1 MAVPYGVTI
10 TKAPE
15 ISALDLLLGDF
26 DRDRFFSEH
35 WEKRSLVLK
44 HNDPD
49 RFSRL
54 LSREQFINEEV
65 RHCNRIRANYDDPN
79 GWASEVDILPDQAAK
94 FYEAGMTVAAL
105 DLRET
110 GPRKE
115 FLEAFRAEVFPM
127 APVHFSS
134 YYSPHTKGYCLHFD
148 TYPAWLMQVEGCKH
162 WYISRKPALKNP
174 QFNIVFPP
182 DRDVLKLPWVTLQ
195 KPDVED
201 ADEFWSV
208 MLEPGDVIYMP
219 AATWHQARAE
229 DYSLGLTLASAQISA
244 FDMLIAVL
252 QHSLPSPGFQV
263 LAERIGGMDAAQVK
277 NGKLSDEL
285 EALLAERLEI
295 FKDLVSRI
303 EVANLCRAFEHL
315 SRTPPN
321 QLHKREPKREV

>member
-201 ADEFWSV
+201 EGEFWSV